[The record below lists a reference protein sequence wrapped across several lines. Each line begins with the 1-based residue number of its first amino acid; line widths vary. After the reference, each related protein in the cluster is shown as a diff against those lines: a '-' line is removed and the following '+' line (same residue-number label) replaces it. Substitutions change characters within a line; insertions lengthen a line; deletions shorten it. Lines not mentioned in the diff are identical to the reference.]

1 MLSIVIIA
9 KNESAMIKNCLES
22 VKWADEIVV
31 VNNGSTDNTVEIAK
45 EYTKKIISV
54 DDNNFAD
61 VRNKGLQETTGD
73 WVLYVDADE
82 RVLFAL
88 KDEIE
93 LIMSDQNSKSAY
105 AISRKNII
113 FGKEEKYGPF
123 WPDWVIRL
131 FKKTDF
137 EKWVGEVHEHPIF
150 KGDLGYTKNSFLH
163 LTHRNVDQMI
173 LKNLAWSK
181 IDAKLRLDANHP
193 KMTGW
198 RFLRIFFTEMF
209 NQGIV
214 RKGFFNGTIGV
225 MDSMIQ
231 TFSLFTTYVRL
242 WEMQQS
248 VPIDEVYKNIDR
260 KLKEDNFKL
269 R

>member
-9 KNESAMIKNCLES
+9 KNEAGMLKNCLES
-22 VKWADEIVV
+22 VKWADEIIVV
-31 VNNGSTDNTVEIAK
+31 DNGSTDDTAKIAK
-45 EYTKKIISV
+45 EYTKKVIFTEEQ
-54 DDNNFAD
+54 NFSI
-61 VRNKGLQETTGD
+61 VRNKGMQEAIGD
-73 WVLYVDADE
+73 WVLYIDADE
-82 RVLFAL
+82 RVLFSL
-88 KDEIE
+88 REEIQS
-93 LIMSDQNSKSAY
+93 IIIDQNSKSAY

-193 KMTGW
+193 PMTGW
-198 RFLRIFFTEMF
+198 RFLRIFCTEMF
-209 NQGIV
+209 NQGIL
-214 RKGFFNGTIGV
+214 RKGFFNGAIGV
-225 MDSMIQ
+225 TDSMIQ

-242 WEMQQS
+242 WEIQQ
-248 VPIDEVYKNIDR
+248 PKPLEEVYKDIDL
-260 KLKEDNFKL
+260 KLKENNFKL
-269 R
+269 K